1 VPLLNM
7 VLPKIEVEASSQN
20 YGHFVVSP
28 LESGYGITLGNAL
41 RRVLL
46 SSLPG
51 AAVTS
56 IRISGIHHEF
66 SAIPHIRE
74 DTTQLILNVKQ
85 IRIKSHSEDP
95 VRIHVEVTSEGPITA
110 GDLVCPPEVEIVNP
124 DQYILTADS
133 ADADLDLEMVVNVGR
148 GYSPAEDRTRLPLGE
163 IPVDAIF
170 SPVRKAAYRV
180 ERTRI
185 GQQTDYDKLNLEI
198 WTDGTVAPEEALRK
212 AANILVQHLSL
223 LAGAE
228 VVEVEPQQE
237 EAEGIPAR
245 VYDAPIEELE
255 LTVRAYNCLKRAGI
269 TKIGEILKRMEKG
282 EEDMLAIRNFGKKSL
297 DELVDKLRDKGYL
310 TVPGV
315 DLSAYL
321 TPEELIEA
329 ADDEELSTEDVAPD
343 VDAETESDALSTVE
357 NA

>member
-1 VPLLNM
+1 M
-7 VLPKIEVEASSQN
+7 VLPKIETEASSQN
-20 YGHFVVSP
+20 YGHYVISP

-56 IRISGIHHEF
+56 IRVSGIHHEF
-66 SAIPHIRE
+66 SPIPHVRE

-85 IRIKSHSEDP
+85 IRLRMRSGSEDP
-95 VRIHVEVTSEGPITA
+95 VRIHVEVTNEGPVTA
-110 GDLVCPPEVEIVNP
+110 GDLICPPEVEVVNP
-124 DQYILTADS
+124 DQYLLTADS
-133 ADADLDLEMVVNVGR
+133 NEIDMDIEMVVEVGR
-148 GYSPAEDRTRLPLGE
+148 GYSPAEERARLPLGE

-170 SPVRKAAYRV
+170 SPIKKAAYRV

-198 WTDGTVAPEEALRK
+198 WTDGTLAPEDALRRS
-212 AANILVQHLSL
+212 ANILLQHLSL

-228 VVEVEPQQE
+228 AVPVEVKDKE
-237 EAEGIPAR
+237 EQGIPSR

-269 TKIGEILKRMEKG
+269 TKVGEILRRMEKG
-282 EEDMLAIRNFGKKSL
+282 EEEMLAIRNFGKKSL
-297 DELVDKLRDKGYL
+297 DELVDKLREKNYL
-310 TVPGV
+310 NVPGV
-315 DLSAYL
+315 DLSAFFKGSSSSSAGDD
-321 TPEELIEA
+321 EDELI
-329 ADDEELSTEDVAPD
+329 ADFEDEE
-343 VDAETESDALSTVE
+343 ES
-357 NA
+357 